1 MKITSLSNPVM
12 SNWLA
17 EQGLRLDASPYVSG
31 SLNTKKLL
39 EQLPKTEPLASLTRG
54 HNGGIFNGPM
64 FRRVYLTDP
73 EHSVPFLGTK
83 DMMAADLTGLP
94 RLRKSDAESATLSYL
109 RLKPGMTLISCSG
122 FNAGRRAYVRP
133 NMGDCWSSQDTL
145 KVEPDSERIKPG
157 YLYAFLLSR
166 FGESLVRGSVYG
178 SAVKHIEPH
187 HIAGI
192 PVPRFEAKIED
203 QIHDLVEEC
212 ARLRASFQADLVSAS
227 QDFFKSAGLPE
238 LDEYQWH
245 QEDRDLGFEVNHLSP
260 LSLRAMNYGER
271 AQRLKAKLASVPHR
285 SLGDICS
292 AGQLRYGPIFKRV
305 DSDLDHGGR
314 LLVGQR
320 QGWWIR
326 PEDGRVI
333 SLKHTPAGAFVPDET
348 VMIGGHGM
356 PSESGLFGKATL
368 VTGRWLHHAYSQD
381 FLRVTSGTGD
391 VSGAYLLSFF
401 RSTVAMR
408 LIRSMLTGGGQQS
421 IHSELVTEM
430 PIPISSPD
438 DRERIEGIVRNAYQ
452 NRDRA
457 DVLED
462 KALALLTT
470 AIEEA
475 AG

>member
-31 SLNTKKLL
+31 SLKTKKLL
-39 EQLPKTEPLASLTRG
+39 EQLPKTEPLASLTTG
-54 HNGGIFNGPM
+54 HKGGIFSGPM
-64 FRRVYLTDP
+64 FRRVFVNDP

-83 DMMAADLTGLP
+83 DMMTADLTGLP
-94 RLRKSDAESATLSYL
+94 RLRKIDAESATLSYL
-109 RLKPGMTLISCSG
+109 QLKPGMSLISRSG
-122 FNAGRRAYVRP
+122 FNAGRRSYTRP
-133 NMGDCWSSQDTL
+133 DMGDCWASEDIV
-145 KVEPDSERIKPG
+145 KIEPDPQKIKSG
-157 YLYAFLLSR
+157 YLYAFLLSP

-187 HIAGI
+187 HLAGI
-192 PVPRFEAKIED
+192 PVPRFGSEIEG

-227 QDFFKSAGLPE
+227 QDFFKSAGFPE
-238 LDEYQWH
+238 LAEYQWH
-245 QEDRDLGFEVNHLSP
+245 QRGRDLGFEVNQLSP
-260 LSLRAMNYGER
+260 LSLRAISYGER
-271 AQRLKAKLASVPHR
+271 ARHLKAKLGSVPHR
-285 SLGDICS
+285 TLGDICS
-292 AGQLRYGPIFKRV
+292 TGQLRYGPIFKRV

-333 SLKHTPAGAFVPDET
+333 SPKHTPAGVFVPDET

-368 VTGRWLHHAYSQD
+368 VTGRWLRHAYSQD
-381 FLRVTSGTGD
+381 FLRVTSGTDD

-421 IHSELVTEM
+421 IHSELVAEM
-430 PIPISSPD
+430 PIPISAPD